1 VKWQIKADFDKIA
14 QCAFLRPRIE
24 VALPIIY
31 IG

>member
-1 VKWQIKADFDKIA
+1 MQIKADFDKIA